1 MHPHVD
7 SAHTD
12 QDTPAE
18 SHTKAKEE
26 GILGYKSQRGRE
38 SIKTWYLIMNIDIRK
53 VVEDYESDQFQW
65 PILQDYIFI
74 NILLTM
80 ARIYSRVLGTTG
92 YSTTVSAPFT

>member
-26 GILGYKSQRGRE
+26 GILGYTSQRGRE
-38 SIKTWYLIMNIDIRK
+38 SIKTWYLMMNIDIRK
-53 VVEDYESDQFQW
+53 VVEDYESDQFQ
-65 PILQDYIFI
+65 
-74 NILLTM
+74 
-80 ARIYSRVLGTTG
+80 
-92 YSTTVSAPFT
+92 

>member
-26 GILGYKSQRGRE
+26 G
-38 SIKTWYLIMNIDIRK
+38 
-53 VVEDYESDQFQW
+53 
-65 PILQDYIFI
+65 
-74 NILLTM
+74 
-80 ARIYSRVLGTTG
+80 VLGKREYKDMALKNG
-92 YSTTVSAPFT
+92 QRINEGPAVSFLFYSKFLKAPLDGSS